1 MEKPNTEMNKL
12 KCGVIM
18 PISSI
23 DGCTESHWSDVMDI
37 IKTCVDESGFDANI
51 VSNAD
56 DVGVIHK
63 RIVQNLYDNPI
74 VVCDVS
80 CRNPN
85 VMFEL
90 GMRLAFD
97 KPTIIIKDDKTSYS
111 FDTSSIEHI
120 EYPRDLRF
128 NKIEEFKLKLIEKIK
143 STYKKS
149 TEDPNFST
157 FLKNFGE
164 FKVAKIDTKEVSQQ
178 ELVMDELRSLRRMI
192 VNSNSVNRHKYNDQF
207 YYKDNIEDKGVVDIC
222 LEELCTLETLEKSM
236 GRILSLPGVIS
247 SEIDKRGEDHIH
259 LILRVNPKYNTNEIE
274 DEVKRYLSRRRI
286 LNKSIS

>member
-1 MEKPNTEMNKL
+1 MENNKTENQKL
-12 KCGVIM
+12 KCGLIM

-23 DGCTESHWSDVMDI
+23 DGCTESHWSDVMEI
-37 IKTCVDESGFDANI
+37 ISTCVTDAGFEANI

-74 VVCDVS
+74 VICDVS

-128 NKIEEFKLKLIEKIK
+128 NKIKDFKVKLTEKIK
-143 STYKKS
+143 STYRKA
-149 TEDPNFST
+149 TDDENFST

-178 ELVMDELRSLRRMI
+178 EIFMDEIRSLRRLI
-192 VNSNSVNRHKYNDQF
+192 LNTNNSSKRRVENNFSHYDS
-207 YYKDNIEDKGVVDIC
+207 IEDKEFVDIC
-222 LEELCTLETLEKSM
+222 LKGTYTLENLERSM
-236 GRILSLPGVIS
+236 NRINSLPGVIS
-247 SEIDKRGEDHIH
+247 AEIDNRGEDHFH
-259 LILRVNPKYNTNEIE
+259 LIIKINPKYHKAEIE
-274 DEVKRYLSRRRI
+274 DEIKKQLIQRRVSDQ
-286 LNKSIS
+286 NVS